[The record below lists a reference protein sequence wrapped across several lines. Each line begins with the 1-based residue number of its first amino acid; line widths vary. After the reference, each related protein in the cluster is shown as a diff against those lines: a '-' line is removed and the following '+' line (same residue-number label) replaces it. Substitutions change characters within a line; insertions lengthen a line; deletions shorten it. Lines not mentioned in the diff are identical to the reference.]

1 MPFVLA
7 LLAAAAG
14 IASSESVGALFAA
27 GRYEDAREALE
38 VSDAGFRRGEETF
51 WRTRLEED
59 PVKAVL
65 MLRETLGGTRV
76 PETVRTRLAL
86 DLADIEFGRG
96 QYKAAIEALTPLLE
110 SDQSSSLPGEV
121 YLRAGLSLRAVGD
134 LQLAREMLA
143 SVRPHDPVFL
153 LARYYLGDI
162 GLEQDNVPL
171 ARNYFE
177 SAAKEA
183 SQAVGSRLGAG
194 LWRAHMAQG
203 EAGEADR
210 LVEQMERTDPGSLAL
225 LEIKRLQRDR
235 SDELE
240 AMTKG
245 QVPDSTAAPTAE
257 VAVAGRYTLQLGA
270 FSDRRLALD
279 FQKRY
284 RNDLPEL
291 RIDQVRDDRGQ
302 FLYKVRTGSFVNP
315 ALARTEAR
323 RLADRLDIEVIVS
336 DMTGAAGSPD

>member
-1 MPFVLA
+1 VLA
-7 LLAAAAG
+7 LLATAV
-14 IASSESVGALFAA
+14 IASSETVGALFSA

-38 VSDAGFRRGEETF
+38 VAGGGFRQGEETF

-59 PVKAVL
+59 PAKAAL
-65 MLRETLGGTRV
+65 MLRETLGGTRL

-96 QYKAAIEALTPLLE
+96 RYKAAIEALTPVLE

-162 GLEQDNVPL
+162 GLEQNNVPL

-177 SAAKEA
+177 SAAKA
-183 SQAVGSRLGAG
+183 SPQEGGSRLGAG

-203 EAGEADR
+203 EAGEADKV
-210 LVEQMERTDPGSLAL
+210 VEQLERTDPGGLAL

-245 QVPDSTAAPTAE
+245 QIPDSTAAPAPA
-257 VAVAGRYTLQLGA
+257 VAVTGRYTLQLGA
-270 FSDRRLALD
+270 FSDRRLALE

-284 RNDLPEL
+284 RNDLPDL
-291 RIDQVRDDRGQ
+291 RIDQVRDERGQ

-323 RLADRLDIEVIVS
+323 RLADSLDIEVIVS
-336 DMTGAAGSPD
+336 DMTGTAGSPD